1 MYICKETISQK
12 IAQRGRKSLKR
23 KKIIMV
29 MQQRHQNG
37 YESIYVLSISIENNV
52 HRRMDS
58 RFNFFFFHMIPKQH
72 FFYDCKEV
80 DGRRC

>member
-52 HRRMDS
+52 RRRMDS
-58 RFNFFFFHMIPKQH
+58 RFNFFFFI
-72 FFYDCKEV
+72 
-80 DGRRC
+80 